1 MGRMHVKRMVFVKKK
16 KISGILGTLLVL
28 VIAGFQLFTQTG
40 DSDKSSETRD
50 NQTTTSQKSA
60 GNTTTEEIP
69 TLAELSKQ
77 SVAKPV
83 TEVDLNNPP
92 RFEKIAVD
100 NIRSVDGDTFVFYA
114 ENKEYR
120 LRLLMVD
127 TPESVKKDMPVQPYG
142 KEASNFTKTALAKG
156 NVSLAFDEGAVK
168 DKYDRYL
175 AYVFIGDD
183 LLQNEL
189 IEEGLG
195 VVRYLNPGNDT
206 YQSDLEAVQAQ
217 AEQAKKGA
225 WSKSGYIKETKRY
238 AYFDYE

>member
-16 KISGILGTLLVL
+16 KISGILGTILVL

-40 DSDKSSETRD
+40 DSDKSRETSD
-50 NQTTTSQKSA
+50 QQTTTSQKSA
-60 GNTTTEEIP
+60 GNTTEGIP

-77 SVAKPV
+77 SVAKAV
-83 TEVDLNNPP
+83 TEVDLENPP

-142 KEASNFTKTALAKG
+142 KEASNFTKAALAKG

-168 DKYDRYL
+168 DQYDRYL
-175 AYVFIGDD
+175 AYVFVGDD

-189 IEEGLG
+189 IASGLG

-206 YQSDLEAVQAQ
+206 YQSDLEAAQDQ

>member
-50 NQTTTSQKSA
+50 NQTTTSQKSTE
-60 GNTTTEEIP
+60 NTAEGIP

-77 SVAKPV
+77 SVAKTV

-100 NIRSVDGDTFVFYA
+100 KIRSVDGDTFVFYA

>member
-1 MGRMHVKRMVFVKKK
+1 MKRMVFVKKK
-16 KISGILGTLLVL
+16 ISGIVGTILVL
-28 VIAGFQLFTQTG
+28 VVAAFQLFNQTG
-40 DSDKSSETRD
+40 DSKNNETA
-50 NQTTTSQKSA
+50 NNSQAHSGQISNSNKES
-60 GNTTTEEIP
+60 GSIP
-69 TLAELSKQ
+69 SLGELSKS
-77 SVAKPV
+77 SVAAQV
-83 TEVDLNNPP
+83 ADVNLDNPP

-100 NIRSVDGDTFVFYA
+100 NIRSVDGDTFVFYS

-142 KEASNFTKTALAKG
+142 KEASNFTKAALAKG
-156 NVSLAFDEGAVK
+156 DVSLVFDEGDVK

-175 AYVFIGDD
+175 AYVFVGDD

-189 IEEGLG
+189 IAEGLG

-206 YQSDLEAVQAQ
+206 YQSDLEAVQEQ
-217 AEQAKKGA
+217 AEQSKKGA
-225 WSKSGYIKETKRY
+225 WSKFGYIKETKRY